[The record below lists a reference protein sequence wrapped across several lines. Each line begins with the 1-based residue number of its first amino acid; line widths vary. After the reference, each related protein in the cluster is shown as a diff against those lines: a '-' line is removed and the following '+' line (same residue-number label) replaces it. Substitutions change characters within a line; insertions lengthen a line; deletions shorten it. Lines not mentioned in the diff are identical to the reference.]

1 MRLIKTKAEL
11 IDALSSVHENIAL
24 VPTMGALHEGHLSL
38 VSAARTDLANR
49 DSKNTSDDDVVVA
62 SIFVNPLQFADL
74 GDCDDYRN
82 YPRTLEAD
90 AKLLESAGV
99 DIIFAPDVE
108 EMYPQGTP
116 EIWVRTGEMGAQL
129 EGASR
134 PGHFDGVATV
144 VAKLFSLV
152 RPHRAYFGQKDAQ
165 QLAVIR
171 RMVNDLDLRVDIRA
185 VPIIRGAD
193 GLAESSR
200 NQHLSAADRQN
211 ALALPTALTALRERR
226 IDLEQARAE
235 LSNSPGVELDYLEV
249 VSPKT
254 LKPIAWPPT
263 APALALGAISVGD
276 TRLIDN
282 MDI

>member
-1 MRLIKTKAEL
+1 MRLVRSKAEL
-11 IDALSSVHENIAL
+11 FDTLATVSGSVAL

-38 VSAARTDLANR
+38 VAAARAENDL
-49 DSKNTSDDDVVVA
+49 VVA
-62 SIFVNPLQFADL
+62 SIFVNPLQFTNL

-82 YPRTLEAD
+82 YPRALEAD

-134 PGHFDGVATV
+134 PGHFDGVVTV
-144 VAKLFSLV
+144 VAKLFNLI

-165 QLAVIR
+165 QLAVIK
-171 RMVNDLDLRVDIRA
+171 RMVHDLDLRVEIRA

-200 NQHLSAADRQN
+200 NQHLSTTDRNN
-211 ALALPTALTALRERR
+211 ALALPTVLTALRERR
-226 IDLEQARAE
+226 MDIEQARTE
-235 LSNSPGVELDYLEV
+235 VSNSPGVELDYLEV
-249 VSPKT
+249 VSPRT
-254 LKPIAWPPT
+254 LKPMTWPPL
-263 APALALGAISVGD
+263 APALALGAITVGG

>member
-1 MRLIKTKAEL
+1 MKLIKTKAEL
-11 IDALSSVHENIAL
+11 IDALATIRGNIAL

-38 VSAARTDLANR
+38 VSAALADGSSGSN
-49 DSKNTSDDDVVVA
+49 SDDLVVA

-165 QLAVIR
+165 QLAVIK
-171 RMVNDLDLRVDIRA
+171 RMVHDLDLGVDIRG
-185 VPIIRGAD
+185 VPIIRGSY

-200 NQHLSAADRQN
+200 NQHLSATDREN
-211 ALALPTALTALRERR
+211 ALALFATLSALRDRQT
-226 IDLEQARAE
+226 DLEQARVE
-235 LSNSPGVELDYLEV
+235 LSHAPGVDLDYLEV
-249 VSPKT
+249 VSPET
-254 LKPIAWPPT
+254 LQPIPWPPT
-263 APALALGAISVGD
+263 APALALGAITVGG

-282 MDI
+282 IDI